1 MAKKIEPSA
10 PSDVNR
16 TERVLLFMLL
26 AIVVVSVLAFFT
38 RFVGVATGVTDF
50 TAGVWPALTILPLIG
65 LPIAFAMLLA
75 FVVASAVRRS
85 RDSRG
90 TRR

>member
-1 MAKKIEPSA
+1 VAKKIEPSA

-16 TERVLLFMLL
+16 TERVLIFMIA

-38 RFVGVATGVTDF
+38 RLVGQTMGVTDF

-75 FVVASAVRRS
+75 YVVASGVRRS

>member
-10 PSDVNR
+10 PPAVNR
-16 TERVLLFMLL
+16 TERVLLFMIL

-38 RFVGVATGVTDF
+38 RLVGTAAGVTDF